1 MHSSTCW
8 TRSRRR
14 SRSCKEKRPAGAGL
28 FCCSMPEKPSQERV
42 FIAYYNHSALKFT
55 AFLAKIISPRQ
66 HHIPFCVI
74 RPMQLVKTV
83 QTEFSH
89 TTTSQCCIL
98 WFILNHIFRIQ
109 YKLHSF
115 QEVVQKM
122 GNFIP
127 KPYSTEQVSI
137 RVDTELLAQV
147 EAAANKYN
155 MSRNAFINECIR
167 YAMANMADPPEAD
180 PQ

>member
-1 MHSSTCW
+1 M
-8 TRSRRR
+8 
-14 SRSCKEKRPAGAGL
+14 
-28 FCCSMPEKPSQERV
+28 
-42 FIAYYNHSALKFT
+42 
-55 AFLAKIISPRQ
+55 
-66 HHIPFCVI
+66 
-74 RPMQLVKTV
+74 
-83 QTEFSH
+83 
-89 TTTSQCCIL
+89 
-98 WFILNHIFRIQ
+98 Q